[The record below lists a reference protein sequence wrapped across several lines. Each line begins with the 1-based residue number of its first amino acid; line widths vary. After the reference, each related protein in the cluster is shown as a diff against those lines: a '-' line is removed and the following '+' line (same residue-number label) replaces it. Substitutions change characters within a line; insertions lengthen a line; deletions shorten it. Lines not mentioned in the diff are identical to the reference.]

1 MQERKIINTSDGSQ
15 TVQIPEL
22 NVTYHS
28 IHGAVQESMHVFI
41 EAGLRFKLQEA
52 SLKTIFVFEM
62 GFGTGLNALL
72 TALEAQKVGTPV
84 YYTAIELYPLTE
96 SEFSQLNY
104 KNIGNEADALFQKI
118 HDCKWNEDVRI
129 SEYFTLKKVNT
140 NLLNFST
147 GQLYDLIY
155 YDAFAPSAQPEL
167 WSQVVFEKLH
177 AILTDNGVLVTY
189 CAKGDVRRAM
199 LSAGFTVK
207 KMPGPPGKREMLRAI
222 KL

>member
-15 TVQIPEL
+15 TVKIPEL

-52 SLKTIFVFEM
+52 SSNTLSVFEM

-84 YYTAIELYPLTE
+84 HYTALELYPLTE

-104 KNIGNEADALFQKI
+104 NDIDDEAEALFQKI
-118 HDCKWNEDVRI
+118 HECKWNEDISI

-140 NLLNFST
+140 NLLNFSSS
-147 GQLYDLIY
+147 QLFDLIY

-167 WSQVVFEKLH
+167 WSVVVFEKLH
-177 AILTDNGVLVTY
+177 AMLTDNGVLVTY

-199 LSAGFTVK
+199 LAAGFTVK
-207 KMPGPPGKREMLRAI
+207 KMPGPPGKREMLRAVRP
-222 KL
+222 